1 VTKVRE
7 LLEAIERVRE
17 RIERHGS
24 KLSQNEMLT
33 RYALVDP
40 ILRALGWDTEDPEQ
54 VVPEFSTKAGR
65 ADYALLVKG
74 EPYIIVEAKPL
85 GATLTNAAQQGVN
98 YCVTEGIPYF
108 VCTDGNRWVIYDTH
122 KPVKLEEKVIAQA
135 EISSGGDVNY
145 DAARQ
150 LLALWRPAMPK
161 VKVGPPS
168 VATEERE
175 TEKERETETRDE
187 TQLEQS
193 LQRLKEQVRPGQSP
207 PTSIRFPDGTQE
219 DLRTWKDLLV
229 AVAKWALPKLK
240 QKGKLPLDN
249 LIQDQDRLIQN
260 GRQMLRPQDIGYG
273 WLMETNF
280 SSKDC
285 VRNAVRIL
293 EAAGVSADQVFVT
306 LGEGQGRRGRTPKR
320 QR

>member
-1 VTKVRE
+1 MRE

-150 LLALWRPAMPK
+150 LLALWRPAMPE
-161 VKVGPPS
+161 VKVAKPPVLSRKGGPPPTPS
-168 VATEERE
+168 G
-175 TEKERETETRDE
+175 
-187 TQLEQS
+187 LS
-193 LQRLKEQVRPGQSP
+193 LQELRKQMRPGQSP
-207 PTSIRFPDGTQE
+207 PTSIRFPDGKQE

-229 AVAKWALPKLK
+229 AVAKWALPKL
-240 QKGKLPLDN
+240 QQQRKLPLGS
-249 LIQDQDRLIQN
+249 LIRRD
-260 GRQMLRPQDIGYG
+260 GQMRAPKDIGDG
-273 WLMETNF
+273 WKVETWF
-280 SSKDC
+280 SARGC
-285 VRNAVRIL
+285 VQNAVRIL
-293 EAAGVSADQVFVT
+293 REAEISADEVFVT
-306 LGEGQGRRGRTPKR
+306 PGEGQGRRGRPPKGR
-320 QR
+320 G

>member
-74 EPYIIVEAKPL
+74 EPCIIVEAKPL

-150 LLALWRPAMPK
+150 LLALWRPAMPE
-161 VKVGPPS
+161 VKVAKPPVLSRKGGPPPTPS
-168 VATEERE
+168 G
-175 TEKERETETRDE
+175 
-187 TQLEQS
+187 LS
-193 LQRLKEQVRPGQSP
+193 LQELRKQMRPGQSP
-207 PTSIRFPDGTQE
+207 PTSICFPDGTQE
-219 DLRTWKDLLV
+219 NLRTWKDLLV

-240 QKGKLPLDN
+240 QKGKLPLDK
-249 LIQDQDRLIQN
+249 LIQRDGQGIS
-260 GRQMLRPQDIGYG
+260 LRDIGEG
-273 WLMETNF
+273 WKVETF
-280 SSKDC
+280 GPDAKGC
-285 VRNAVRIL
+285 VRKAIRIL
-293 EAAGVSADQVFVT
+293 EAAGVSSDQVFVT
-306 LGEGQGRRGRTPKR
+306 LGEGQGRQGRPPKGRG
-320 QR
+320 

>member
-1 VTKVRE
+1 MRE

-108 VCTDGNRWVIYDTH
+108 VCTDGNRWVIYDTF
-122 KPVKLEEKVIAQA
+122 KRVPLEEKIIAQA
-135 EISSGGDVNY
+135 EISNGGDVNY

-150 LLALWRPAMPK
+150 LLALWRPAMPE
-161 VKVGPPS
+161 VKVAKPPVLSRKGGPPPTPS
-168 VATEERE
+168 G
-175 TEKERETETRDE
+175 
-187 TQLEQS
+187 LS
-193 LQRLKEQVRPGQSP
+193 LQELRKQMRPGQSP

-320 QR
+320 QW

>member
-1 VTKVRE
+1 
-7 LLEAIERVRE
+7 
-17 RIERHGS
+17 
-24 KLSQNEMLT
+24 
-33 RYALVDP
+33 
-40 ILRALGWDTEDPEQ
+40 
-54 VVPEFSTKAGR
+54 VPEFQTEVGR
-65 ADYALLVKG
+65 PDYILHCADLRIG
-74 EPYIIVEAKPL
+74 VEAKRL
-85 GATLTNAAQQGVN
+85 GADERTFEQAYMRAAPLWQAKRIR
-98 YCVTEGIPYF
+98 YYII
-108 VCTDGNRWVIYDTH
+108 TDGDRWVLWDISQP
-122 KPVKLEEKVIAQA
+122 KEKGLIADIQL
-135 EISSGGDVNY
+135 SRDNPG

-240 QKGKLPLDN
+240 QKGKLPLDK
-249 LIQDQDRLIQN
+249 LIQRDGQGIS
-260 GRQMLRPQDIGYG
+260 LRDIGEG
-273 WLMETNF
+273 WKVETF
-280 SSKDC
+280 GPDAKGC
-285 VRNAVRIL
+285 VRKAIRIL

-306 LGEGQGRRGRTPKR
+306 LGEGQGRRGRPPKR

>member
-54 VVPEFSTKAGR
+54 VVPEFQTEVGR
-65 ADYALLVKG
+65 PDYILHCADLRIG
-74 EPYIIVEAKPL
+74 VEAKRL
-85 GATLTNAAQQGVN
+85 GADEKTFEQAYLRALPLWQSREIRYYA
-98 YCVTEGIPYF
+98 I
-108 VCTDGNRWVIYDTH
+108 TDGDRWILWDIS
-122 KPVKLEEKVIAQA
+122 KPRTQNPEPIVDIRL
-135 EISSGGDVNY
+135 SRDNLG

-168 VATEERE
+168 VATGERESEERR
-175 TEKERETETRDE
+175 KPETRDE

-193 LQRLKEQVRPGQSP
+193 LQRLKEQVRPRQSP

-229 AVAKWALPKLK
+229 AVAKWALPKL
-240 QKGKLPLDN
+240 QQQRKLPLGS
-249 LIQDQDRLIQN
+249 LIRRD
-260 GRQMLRPQDIGYG
+260 GQMRAPRDIGDG
-273 WLMETNF
+273 WKVETRF
-280 SSKDC
+280 GARGC

-293 EAAGVSADQVFVT
+293 REAEISADEVFVT
-306 LGEGQGRRGRTPKR
+306 PGEGQGRRGRPPKR

>member
-1 VTKVRE
+1 MRE

-150 LLALWRPAMPK
+150 LLALWRPAMPE
-161 VKVGPPS
+161 VKVAKPPVLSRKGGPPPTPS
-168 VATEERE
+168 G
-175 TEKERETETRDE
+175 
-187 TQLEQS
+187 LS
-193 LQRLKEQVRPGQSP
+193 LQELRKQMRPGQSP

-240 QKGKLPLDN
+240 QKGKLPLDK
-249 LIQDQDRLIQN
+249 LIQRDGQGIS
-260 GRQMLRPQDIGYG
+260 LRDIGEG
-273 WLMETNF
+273 WKVETF
-280 SSKDC
+280 GPDAKGC
-285 VRNAVRIL
+285 VRKAIRIL

-306 LGEGQGRRGRTPKR
+306 LGEGQGRQGRLPKGRG
-320 QR
+320 

>member
-1 VTKVRE
+1 MTKVRE

-150 LLALWRPAMPK
+150 LLALWRPAMPE
-161 VKVGPPS
+161 VKVAKPPIFPKAPPTPS
-168 VATEERE
+168 G
-175 TEKERETETRDE
+175 
-187 TQLEQS
+187 LS
-193 LQRLKEQVRPGQSP
+193 LQELRKQMQPGQSP
-207 PTSIRFPDGTQE
+207 PTSIRFPDGKQE

-229 AVAKWALPKLK
+229 AVAKWALPKL
-240 QKGKLPLDN
+240 QQQRKLPLGS
-249 LIQDQDRLIQN
+249 LIRRD
-260 GRQMLRPQDIGYG
+260 GQMRAPRDIGDG
-273 WLMETNF
+273 WKVETWF
-280 SSKDC
+280 GARGC

-293 EAAGVSADQVFVT
+293 REAEISADEVFVT
-306 LGEGQGRRGRTPKR
+306 PGEGQGRRGRPPKGR
-320 QR
+320 G

>member
-1 VTKVRE
+1 
-7 LLEAIERVRE
+7 LEAIERVRE

-54 VVPEFSTKAGR
+54 VVPEFQTEVGR
-65 ADYALLVKG
+65 PDYILHCADLRIG
-74 EPYIIVEAKPL
+74 VEAKRL
-85 GATLTNAAQQGVN
+85 GADEKTFEQAYLRALPLWQSREIRYYA
-98 YCVTEGIPYF
+98 I
-108 VCTDGNRWVIYDTH
+108 TDSDRWILWDIS
-122 KPVKLEEKVIAQA
+122 KPRTQNPEPIVDIRL
-135 EISSGGDVNY
+135 SRDNPG

-168 VATEERE
+168 VATGERESEERR
-175 TEKERETETRDE
+175 KPETRDE

-207 PTSIRFPDGTQE
+207 PTSVRFPDGKQE

-229 AVAKWALPKLK
+229 AVAKWALPKL
-240 QKGKLPLDN
+240 QQQRKLPLGS
-249 LIQDQDRLIQN
+249 LIRRD
-260 GRQMLRPQDIGYG
+260 GQMRAPRDIGDG
-273 WLMETNF
+273 WKVETWF
-280 SSKDC
+280 DARGC

-293 EAAGVSADQVFVT
+293 REAEISADEVFVT
-306 LGEGQGRRGRTPKR
+306 PGEGQGRRGRTPKR

>member
-1 VTKVRE
+1 MTKVRE

-74 EPYIIVEAKPL
+74 EPCIIVEAKPL
-85 GATLTNAAQQGVN
+85 GSTLTNAAQQGVN

-150 LLALWRPAMPK
+150 LLALWRPAMPE
-161 VKVGPPS
+161 VKVGAPL
-168 VATEERE
+168 VATGERE
-175 TEKERETETRDE
+175 TDERRKIETRDK
-187 TQLEQS
+187 TKLGQS
-193 LQRLKEQVRPGQSP
+193 LQQLKEQVRPGQSP
-207 PTSIRFPDGTQE
+207 PTSIRFPDGKQE

-229 AVAKWALPKLK
+229 AVAKWALPKL
-240 QKGKLPLDN
+240 QQQRKLPLGS
-249 LIQDQDRLIQN
+249 LIRRD
-260 GRQMLRPQDIGYG
+260 GQMRAPRDIGDG
-273 WLMETNF
+273 WKVETWF
-280 SSKDC
+280 SARGC

-293 EAAGVSADQVFVT
+293 REAEVSADKVFVT
-306 LGEGQGRRGRTPKR
+306 LGEGQGRRGRPPKGR
-320 QR
+320 G

>member
-1 VTKVRE
+1 
-7 LLEAIERVRE
+7 
-17 RIERHGS
+17 
-24 KLSQNEMLT
+24 MLT

-54 VVPEFSTKAGR
+54 VVPEFQTEVGR
-65 ADYALLVKG
+65 PDYILHCADLRIG
-74 EPYIIVEAKPL
+74 VEAKRL
-85 GATLTNAAQQGVN
+85 GADERTFEQAYMRAAPLWQAKRIR
-98 YCVTEGIPYF
+98 YYII
-108 VCTDGNRWVIYDTH
+108 TDGDRWVLWDISQP
-122 KPVKLEEKVIAQA
+122 KEKGLIADIQL
-135 EISSGGDVNY
+135 SRDNPG

-240 QKGKLPLDN
+240 QKGKLPLDK
-249 LIQDQDRLIQN
+249 LIQRDGQGIS
-260 GRQMLRPQDIGYG
+260 LRDIGEG
-273 WLMETNF
+273 WKVETF
-280 SSKDC
+280 GPDAKGC
-285 VRNAVRIL
+285 VRKAIRIL

-306 LGEGQGRRGRTPKR
+306 LGEGQGRRGRPPKR

>member
-54 VVPEFSTKAGR
+54 VEPEPRTETGR
-65 ADYALLVKG
+65 PDYALKHDGKPIVM
-74 EPYIIVEAKPL
+74 VEAKPL
-85 GATLTNAAQQGVN
+85 RSDLEKARGEGFR
-98 YCVTEGIPYF
+98 YCWQNKVPFYAI
-108 VCTDGNRWVIYDTH
+108 TDGNVWELHDLREMGG
-122 KPVKLEEKVIAQA
+122 K
-135 EISSGGDVNY
+135 EIFRIQLKSDNPG

-168 VATEERE
+168 VTTE
-175 TEKERETETRDE
+175 ERETETRDE

-193 LQRLKEQVRPGQSP
+193 LQWLKEQVRPGQSP
-207 PTSIRFPDGTQE
+207 PTSIRFPDGKQE
-219 DLRTWKDLLV
+219 DLRTWKDLLI
-229 AVAKWALPKLK
+229 AVAKWALPKL
-240 QKGKLPLDN
+240 QQQRKLPLGS
-249 LIQDQDRLIQN
+249 LIRRD
-260 GRQMLRPQDIGYG
+260 GQMRAPRDIGDG
-273 WLMETNF
+273 WKVETWF
-280 SSKDC
+280 GARGC

-293 EAAGVSADQVFVT
+293 REAEISADEVFVT
-306 LGEGQGRRGRTPKR
+306 PGEGQGRRGRPPKR

>member
-1 VTKVRE
+1 MRE

-85 GATLTNAAQQGVN
+85 GVTLTNAAQQGVN

-150 LLALWRPAMPK
+150 LLALWRPAMPE
-161 VKVGPPS
+161 VKVAKPPVLSRKGGPPPTPS
-168 VATEERE
+168 G
-175 TEKERETETRDE
+175 
-187 TQLEQS
+187 LS
-193 LQRLKEQVRPGQSP
+193 LQELRKQMRPGQSP

-219 DLRTWKDLLV
+219 NLRTWKDLLV

-240 QKGKLPLDN
+240 QKGKLPLDK
-249 LIQDQDRLIQN
+249 LIQRDGQGIS
-260 GRQMLRPQDIGYG
+260 LRDIGEG
-273 WLMETNF
+273 WKVETF
-280 SSKDC
+280 GPDAKGC
-285 VRNAVRIL
+285 VRKAIRIL
-293 EAAGVSADQVFVT
+293 EAAGVSSDQVFVT
-306 LGEGQGRRGRTPKR
+306 LGEGQGRRGRLPKGKG
-320 QR
+320 

>member
-1 VTKVRE
+1 MIKVRE

-54 VVPEFSTKAGR
+54 VVPEFQTEVGR
-65 ADYALLVKG
+65 PDYILCHENLRIG
-74 EPYIIVEAKPL
+74 VEAKRFGTADRDFEQAYRRALPL
-85 GATLTNAAQQGVN
+85 WQS
-98 YCVTEGIPYF
+98 EGIRYYII
-108 VCTDGNRWVIYDTH
+108 TDGDRWVLWDIS
-122 KPVKLEEKVIAQA
+122 KPRKENPEPI
-135 EISSGGDVNY
+135 VNIWLSRDNPG

-193 LQRLKEQVRPGQSP
+193 LQRLKEQMRPGQSP

-240 QKGKLPLDN
+240 QKGKLPLG
-249 LIQDQDRLIQN
+249 RLIQRD
-260 GRQMLRPQDIGYG
+260 GQGISLRDIDEG
-273 WLMETNF
+273 WKVETF
-280 SSKDC
+280 GPDAKGC
-285 VRNAVRIL
+285 VRKAIRIL

-306 LGEGQGRRGRTPKR
+306 LGEGQGRRGRPPKGR
-320 QR
+320 G

>member
-161 VKVGPPS
+161 VKVAKPPVLSRKGGPPPTPS
-168 VATEERE
+168 G
-175 TEKERETETRDE
+175 
-187 TQLEQS
+187 LS
-193 LQRLKEQVRPGQSP
+193 LQELRKQVRPGQSP
-207 PTSIRFPDGTQE
+207 PTSIRFPDGKQE

-240 QKGKLPLDN
+240 QKGKLPLDK
-249 LIQDQDRLIQN
+249 LIQRDGKGIS
-260 GRQMLRPQDIGYG
+260 LRDIGEG
-273 WLMETNF
+273 WKVETF
-280 SSKDC
+280 GPDAKGC
-285 VRNAVRIL
+285 VRKAIRIL

-306 LGEGQGRRGRTPKR
+306 LGEGQGRQGRLPKGRG
-320 QR
+320 